1 MNYSWQ
7 ARRQSLLLGSRS
19 LGLLDLEHENDMK
32 MDCLEAV
39 DPKVTRTWQMVINAL
54 RSLSLGES
62 QGGYL
67 YGRLGGPVTMSERPS
82 LTAPFT
88 LSVQLPGYYS
98 HFTHLTALHET
109 NWKVT
114 HVLYC

>member
-39 DPKVTRTWQMVINAL
+39 DPKVTITW
-54 RSLSLGES
+54 
-62 QGGYL
+62 
-67 YGRLGGPVTMSERPS
+67 
-82 LTAPFT
+82 
-88 LSVQLPGYYS
+88 
-98 HFTHLTALHET
+98 
-109 NWKVT
+109 
-114 HVLYC
+114 